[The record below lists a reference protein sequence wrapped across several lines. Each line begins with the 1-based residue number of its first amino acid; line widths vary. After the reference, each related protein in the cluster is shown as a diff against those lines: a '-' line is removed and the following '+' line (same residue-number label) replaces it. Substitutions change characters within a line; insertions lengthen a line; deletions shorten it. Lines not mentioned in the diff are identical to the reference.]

1 MSAEIEF
8 VDGLFVYAP
17 REGSPDFVMGAAVI
31 KPAEL
36 IAWLQKR
43 CSDDVRLAFKIS
55 KSGKAYASVDT
66 YKPKERGER
75 AAPTASDAPDDDI
88 PF

>member
-1 MSAEIEF
+1 MSDEIEF

-17 REGSPDFVMGAAVI
+17 RDGAPDFVMGAAVI
-31 KPAEL
+31 KPAEF

-43 CSDDVRLAFKIS
+43 GSDDVRLAFKIA

-66 YKPKERGER
+66 YKPKEKGER
-75 AAPTASDAPDDDI
+75 SAPASSDDFDSI